1 MAAYPRDYQSRYGML
16 RGVIP
21 EVVDKFMG
29 CGDLAKGF
37 VRALRRVQ
45 SCLIGLRF
53 FKCRGS
59 APDKS
64 TAKQRFRAFHV
75 APFHVTPR
83 C

>member
-37 VRALRRVQ
+37 VRARCDEC
-45 SCLIGLRF
+45 SYLIGLRF
-53 FKCRGS
+53 FNVAVARLTNSLRNGGFV
-59 APDKS
+59 
-64 TAKQRFRAFHV
+64 RFM
-75 APFHVTPR
+75 
-83 C
+83 

>member
-37 VRALRRVQ
+37 VRARCDEC
-45 SCLIGLRF
+45 SYLIGLRF
-53 FKCRGS
+53 FN
-59 APDKS
+59 
-64 TAKQRFRAFHV
+64 V
-75 APFHVTPR
+75 AVARLTNSLRSGGFVR
-83 C
+83 CFMR